1 VQLTEGM
8 IRIPENCAYT
18 SVSHPMGVTH
28 APVITDSSPRP
39 YRLLNS
45 GMVVLTPSAEL
56 FNAIKQYL
64 ATSPLVP
71 TFSFPD
77 QDLLANF
84 FERRWKPLPWC
95 YNALKTLREI
105 HKQLWRDEEV
115 RCLHYILT
123 DKPWH
128 VRVRGDE
135 YEEINGWWWER
146 FDNLREE
153 MQNREPQAWST
164 VVSNVIEYRGF
175 A

>member
-1 VQLTEGM
+1 
-8 IRIPENCAYT
+8 
-18 SVSHPMGVTH
+18 MGVTH

-64 ATSPLVP
+64 ATSPLVS

-77 QDLLANF
+77 QDLLASF
-84 FERRWKPLPWC
+84 FASRWKPLPWC

-105 HKQLWRDEEV
+105 HKPLWRDEEV
-115 RCLHYILT
+115 RCLHYILSE
-123 DKPWH
+123 KPWH
-128 VRVRGDE
+128 GRGRGDE
-135 YEEINGWWWER
+135 YEEINEWWWER
-146 FDNLREE
+146 FEKLKQE

-164 VVSNVIEYRGF
+164 VISNVIEYK
-175 A
+175 